1 MTILLIKRDS
11 HFGRGAWLF
20 LSLIIEP
27 IIATLAATA
36 LDGPNPKVTRNNL
49 EAK

>member
-1 MTILLIKRDS
+1 MTILPIKRDS
-11 HFGRGAWLF
+11 HFGRSARLA

-36 LDGPNPKVTRNNL
+36 SDGPNPKGTRINL
-49 EAK
+49 ET

>member
-1 MTILLIKRDS
+1 MTILPIKRDS
-11 HFGRGAWLF
+11 HFGRSAWLT

-36 LDGPNPKVTRNNL
+36 LDGANPFATRNNL
-49 EAK
+49 ET